1 MNTTNAI
8 HAMKLDAS
16 TLEKIKGGTNEDFLN
31 AAQASEKSNLVRVPP
46 IERPKHGKRYP
57 IPIVKPILQD
67 I

>member
-16 TLEKIKGGTNEDFLN
+16 ILEKINSGTNEDLIN
-31 AAQASEKSNLVRVPP
+31 AAQASKKSNLIRTPP
-46 IERPKHGKRYP
+46 VEHPKHGKRYP